1 MIEFVPPRQDAF
13 GDTDPADFVGVDVD
27 DQRFDDE
34 PSPPRWPAA
43 IAGLAVAAL
52 LAGGV
57 LAAAPWDDEAT
68 PPVPPTAT
76 STPPATPT
84 AGSTAGST
92 GTPERGDPL
101 VPDALEFA
109 APWLLPEDSGW
120 VLSSSFANDGSAS
133 RGDAFRFLTV
143 EGSTRTSGRW
153 LAFDALDPGE
163 PSPLRRDATRIV
175 LDGDSVTGAP
185 GGSDGRRVALV
196 SSTDD
201 GVTELIVGR
210 APSPDGDASVVG
222 ATRFVVT
229 GFGWSLEELVA
240 IARGTD
246 LAGRRFEHLPE
257 LTASDGP
264 LDAMR
269 VVFDGSSDW
278 YTGQPRAATPFS
290 WASYARPEE
299 FEFVTVTVEPLAMPT
314 VFIDEFLL
322 QIPIDT
328 DSLRR
333 AERAAL
339 AELASNGRRVTLFES
354 AAVRGVVG
362 ATWFDGDGHRVAV
375 VGTVP
380 VHELL
385 DLVAALEPVT
395 VDEWQAATSRRPPS
409 DPFPNPVIVGG
420 GDGSS
425 WGAELVG
432 GWLVI
437 SGAGGEVSSEVWTPP
452 AGRATTVYA
461 TATDRYVVITD
472 AEGLATRA
480 VVRDGADG
488 PTQEVTLVRVADFG
502 SIGVVRLDHD
512 DPLDV
517 TWLAP
522 DGTELASAD

>member
-1 MIEFVPPRQDAF
+1 M
-13 GDTDPADFVGVDVD
+13 
-27 DQRFDDE
+27 
-34 PSPPRWPAA
+34 
-43 IAGLAVAAL
+43 
-52 LAGGV
+52 
-57 LAAAPWDDEAT
+57 
-68 PPVPPTAT
+68 
-76 STPPATPT
+76 
-84 AGSTAGST
+84 
-92 GTPERGDPL
+92 
-101 VPDALEFA
+101 PDALEFA

-120 VLSSSFANDGSAS
+120 VLSSSFANDGSAP
-133 RGDAFRFLTV
+133 RRRVRFLTSR
-143 EGSTRTSGRW
+143 GRRTSGRW

-264 LDAMR
+264 LGAMR

-290 WASYARPEE
+290 WASRPESSSSSPSPSSRWRCPRCSSTSSPPDPDRHRL
-299 FEFVTVTVEPLAMPT
+299 VAAGRTSGP
-314 VFIDEFLL
+314 
-322 QIPIDT
+322 
-328 DSLRR
+328 RR
-333 AERAAL
+333 TP
-339 AELASNGRRVTLFES
+339 SNGRRVTLFES